1 MAIADHPIPAE
12 NFAAELRRMT
22 AFVAN
27 GSLEPA
33 LRECKLIA
41 EEAMAVNF
49 LEGQRAT
56 GTKWPPRKHQ
66 YPHPTL
72 IKTGHLMHSV
82 VSEGEPGH
90 VENVGAREMYTGTN
104 VFYAGFHQFG
114 TKKLPARPF
123 VEVPD
128 HAVDAM
134 EDVLANF
141 IINTTFG
148 G

>member
-1 MAIADHPIPAE
+1 MAIAEQPIAAE
-12 NFAAELRRMT
+12 DFSAELRRMT

-41 EEAMAVNF
+41 EEAMLGNF
-49 LEGQRAT
+49 MEGRRAD
-56 GTKWPPRKHQ
+56 GTPWPPRKRN
-66 YPHPTL
+66 YPHPIL
-72 IKTGHLMHSV
+72 IKTAHLMHSV
-82 VSEGEPGH
+82 VSESEPGH

-114 TKKLPARPF
+114 TKNLPARPF

-134 EDVLANF
+134 EETVANF
-141 IINTTFG
+141 IINTIFG